1 MSQPDSQTRSYTD
14 VTYSIENVQKL
25 NQIDENSPKSW
36 LLQKNGL
43 FIDSS
48 DSKSSDVTRWY
59 IIVTVE
65 LVKPSVPRAV

>member
-1 MSQPDSQTRSYTD
+1 VSQPDSQTRSYTD